1 MLPNRKGDPAMTAQ
15 EFVLIRKQLG
25 LTQEQLAGDFL
36 SYSRNSVARW
46 ETNRR
51 PIRALV
57 ALRMTQLLTEHLR
70 KEADHDA
77 IEI

>member
-1 MLPNRKGDPAMTAQ
+1 MTAQ
-15 EFVLIRKQLG
+15 ELVLIRKQLG
-25 LTQEQLAGDFL
+25 LSQEALAESLG
-36 SYSRNSVARW
+36 YSLNSVARW

-70 KEADHDA
+70 KEADHA
-77 IEI
+77 

>member
-1 MLPNRKGDPAMTAQ
+1 MTAT
-15 EFVLIRKQLG
+15 ELVLIRKQLG
-25 LTQEQLAGDFL
+25 LSQEALAESLG
-36 SYSRNSVARW
+36 YSRNSVARW

-70 KEADHDA
+70 KEVDRDA
-77 IEI
+77 PGA